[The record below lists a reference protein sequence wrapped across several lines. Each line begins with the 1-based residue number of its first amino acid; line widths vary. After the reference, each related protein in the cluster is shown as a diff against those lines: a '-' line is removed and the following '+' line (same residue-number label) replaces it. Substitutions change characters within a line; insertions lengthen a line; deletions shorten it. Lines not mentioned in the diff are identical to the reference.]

1 MNVFKIK
8 RDYVKG
14 KVGRKRPI
22 TVHTNSE
29 LFCATSWIQCDIEDN
44 TISPL
49 FILKTSSIFS
59 NRTYQSAV
67 RFQHIVMCGDFT
79 SNSELLPEYNLSW
92 VYRGIMSESIKEFV
106 CLTERH
112 SDDFIFEYYLKKNIL
127 LEKSVFKFFT
137 FLRVNTVRIDK
148 LFFDTY

>member
-1 MNVFKIK
+1 
-8 RDYVKG
+8 
-14 KVGRKRPI
+14 
-22 TVHTNSE
+22 
-29 LFCATSWIQCDIEDN
+29 
-44 TISPL
+44 
-49 FILKTSSIFS
+49 
-59 NRTYQSAV
+59 
-67 RFQHIVMCGDFT
+67 
-79 SNSELLPEYNLSW
+79 
-92 VYRGIMSESIKEFV
+92 MSESIKEFV